1 MLSPR
6 GGEWEGEKKGFPLPN
21 EGVWERRELPQRIPG
36 RKCIFQGCQSQASQ
50 NTCHCDASNIGDSVG
65 TPVCRIQ
72 GRGAGPAPLNI
83 RP

>member
-36 RKCIFQGCQSQASQ
+36 RKRIFQCCQSQASQ
-50 NTCHCDASNIGDSVG
+50 NTSHCDASNIGDSVG